1 MLNKTLII
9 LLIED
14 KGIEVTKLNKIISK
28 GFNDYK
34 IILAKNGNEALT
46 ILKNSL
52 IDIALIDLN
61 MSDPDGIEFLSIV
74 KGNLKLKHIPIVIL
88 TSSNNDND
96 IKEYYKLGI
105 SGYLLKSLQFEDYEI
120 KINKILR
127 YWSLNEFILK

>member
-46 ILKNSL
+46 ILKNS
-52 IDIALIDLN
+52 
-61 MSDPDGIEFLSIV
+61 
-74 KGNLKLKHIPIVIL
+74 
-88 TSSNNDND
+88 
-96 IKEYYKLGI
+96 
-105 SGYLLKSLQFEDYEI
+105 
-120 KINKILR
+120 
-127 YWSLNEFILK
+127 FI

>member
-14 KGIEVTKLNKIISK
+14 KGIEVIKLNKIISK

-105 SGYLLKSLQFEDYEI
+105 SGYLLKSLHFEDYEI